1 MIRSSVLTRGDR
13 ILVIVSCEKDLAIF
27 LVVLGLHVMLV
38 AGPAQCP
45 GPGEAPPGSNRCQ

>member
-1 MIRSSVLTRGDR
+1 MSPGLSPNKRGHDTGD
-13 ILVIVSCEKDLAIF
+13 SKFEKDLAIF